1 MLIRRFV
8 IQESADRLVGK
19 LLATLTRH
27 LTHAFPGTQD
37 GAGCQEK
44 NQGSRSGVKFFLDIS
59 FHRTLSHKER
69 VNNKWGPPGFLH
81 LQGLGEI
88 NSFREESMKPRFV
101 IFFLIL
107 MNIFHSACSRTSR
120 EETPARVSEQKKYK
134 LERVGPAD
142 VVQLYAEGFE

>member
-44 NQGSRSGVKFFLDIS
+44 NQGRRSGVKFFLDIS
-59 FHRTLSHKER
+59 FHRTLSHWER
-69 VNNKWGPPGFLH
+69 HGSFEKAPWMRGPQLNKFDRSL
-81 LQGLGEI
+81 
-88 NSFREESMKPRFV
+88 N
-101 IFFLIL
+101 FFAI
-107 MNIFHSACSRTSR
+107 
-120 EETPARVSEQKKYK
+120 K
-134 LERVGPAD
+134 
-142 VVQLYAEGFE
+142 

>member
-44 NQGSRSGVKFFLDIS
+44 NQGRRSRVKFFLDIS
-59 FHRTLSHKER
+59 FHRTLSPDSPEGGEGVKSS
-69 VNNKWGPPGFLH
+69 VTFPFK
-81 LQGLGEI
+81 GEI
-88 NSFREESMKPRFV
+88 
-101 IFFLIL
+101 
-107 MNIFHSACSRTSR
+107 SRS
-120 EETPARVSEQKKYK
+120 SS
-134 LERVGPAD
+134 
-142 VVQLYAEGFE
+142 